1 MVRIFSIMLVFCMLL
16 GLAACGGTET
26 VPAPSGLLPG
36 AESQTAPEST
46 AAPAAPY
53 QRPQGANS
61 VKTLLEKSLDYLH
74 NDCDYTR
81 IADVHDQQ
89 ACVAY
94 ILLISL
100 YDTSFATETFTEISW
115 DQAMEKAALI
125 LGDAETLEAKDPEL
139 ALQIRER
146 MEIADPDAYLNE
158 LVSNLRDG
166 FKSGEINETTP
177 NYEKLSQLLIDWD
190 KGADYIFEH
199 YSDLLDEAHRRG
211 IVFSLDEALEQFR
224 RYARGEGINND
235 LHRFKNLEAEYH
247 PENGEPGRNGGIFSY
262 DVGSFTEDHDV
273 WGIDMLYYV
282 KDEVYYLVDF
292 SVWCGSTGG

>member
-1 MVRIFSIMLVFCMLL
+1 
-16 GLAACGGTET
+16 
-26 VPAPSGLLPG
+26 
-36 AESQTAPEST
+36 
-46 AAPAAPY
+46 
-53 QRPQGANS
+53 
-61 VKTLLEKSLDYLH
+61 
-74 NDCDYTR
+74 
-81 IADVHDQQ
+81 
-89 ACVAY
+89 
-94 ILLISL
+94 
-100 YDTSFATETFTEISW
+100 
-115 DQAMEKAALI
+115 
-125 LGDAETLEAKDPEL
+125 
-139 ALQIRER
+139 

-247 PENGEPGRNGGIFSY
+247 PENAEPGRNGGIFSY